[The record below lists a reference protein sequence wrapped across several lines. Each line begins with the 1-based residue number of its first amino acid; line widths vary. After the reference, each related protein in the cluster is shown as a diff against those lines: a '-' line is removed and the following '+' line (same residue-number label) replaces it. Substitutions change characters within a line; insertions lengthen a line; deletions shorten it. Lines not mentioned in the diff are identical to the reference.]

1 MTYAIYDHRTH
12 TALCVT
18 LTAVL
23 KTNAED
29 YEARYQEEKKLK

>member
-18 LTAVL
+18 LTNVV
-23 KTNAED
+23 AEEFERINPED
-29 YEARYQEEKKLK
+29 WR

>member
-18 LTAVL
+18 LTDEMRL
-23 KTNAED
+23 INLLC
-29 YEARYQEEKKLK
+29 KLADPGAST